1 MVFLHMC
8 FWFMVSK
15 SHLYQLVRSD
25 RASIVKRGWF
35 LEPANQWLS
44 ISSHT
49 FGFGSNSSLTDP
61 LCGLSMPP
69 LNEAI
74 RDSSIC
80 SIPLS
85 SQKASSM
92 QYRLTTMLK
101 GLILLKISNRRAKFK
116 IQGHRI
122 RETQVSGGKRQ
133 FSRV

>member
-44 ISSHT
+44 TSSYT
-49 FGFGSNSSLTDP
+49 FGFGPNSSLTDP

-85 SQKASSM
+85 SQKAPSM

-116 IQGHRI
+116 IQGHQI